1 MAIEELFRTRKEM
14 LGWRFGWQW
23 LWLIA
28 ALVAG
33 AVAVIGWLISATM
46 PQASSFLLLFARYL
60 MMAAAVAA
68 VFGLLTLAS
77 QFTRFAQ
84 YNGEKLDNLTELLTR
99 QNTML
104 MEIRQ
109 GARLSEA
116 AKEILFS
123 EAEQMELGEAAL
135 NKLHQH
141 DFEGAE
147 AMIAAIGQ
155 HPKYR
160 ELASRLKKMAEK
172 YRAATEDGRVNQII
186 AHIEELMDKYLWP
199 QAAVQIDNLIKTFP
213 YSEKAKQMPKRL
225 QERKDQHKRELLAE
239 WDLAVRNKE
248 TDRSLEIL
256 KELDLYLTPAE
267 ALALKESAATVF
279 RTKLHNLGMEFS
291 VAVTEKNWKKALET
305 GKQIIEKFPNS
316 RMAAEIRS
324 KFDILQERAKQ
335 SAS

>member
-1 MAIEELFRTRKEM
+1 MDLFKTRKESVI
-14 LGWRFGWQW
+14 WRFNWHG
-23 LWLIA
+23 LWLLAVAIA
-28 ALVAG
+28 ALAAIVG
-33 AVAVIGWLISATM
+33 WAVSSKM
-46 PQASSFLLLFARYL
+46 PEGGRFLALFGRYL
-60 MMAAAVAA
+60 AFAAAAMA
-68 VFGLLTLAS
+68 VFGGLALAS
-77 QFTRFAQ
+77 SIARFLRQ
-84 YNGEKLDNLTELLTR
+84 NGEKLDNITELLTR

-135 NKLHQH
+135 GKLHQH
-141 DFEGAE
+141 DFEQAE
-147 AMIAAIGQ
+147 AMIAAIGS

-160 ELASRLKKMAEK
+160 ELAGRLKKMAEK

-199 QAAVQIDNLIKTFP
+199 QAAAQIDNLVKMFP

-267 ALALKESAATVF
+267 ALALQESAASVF
-279 RTKLHNLGMEFS
+279 RTKLHNLGVEFS
-291 VAVTEKNWKKALET
+291 VAVTDKNWKKALET
-305 GKQIIEKFPNS
+305 GKQIVQNFPNS
-316 RMAAEIRS
+316 RMAAEIRG
-324 KFDILQERAKQ
+324 KLDILQERAKQ
-335 SAS
+335 ADGK